1 MLSLV
6 VEEKISS
13 GDIHARISKI
23 SRIVEMG
30 RTQWRYTELNGRGNT
45 NFCQQLDFITSGA
58 GIYGPKPRP
67 RKFWKLRTG
76 PELTKFLKFSFWI
89 CQIWSHDKIH
99 LRFNCKYDLFE
110 NDLRI
115 TSRDS
120 RDFWQC
126 SHFTLTHII
135 NPIGVMTT

>member
-45 NFCQQLDFITSGA
+45 NFRQQFDFITSRA

-67 RKFWKLRTG
+67 TKFRKLRTRPG
-76 PELTKFLKFSFWI
+76 PTKILKSRTNSVWI
-89 CQIWSHDKIH
+89 CRIWSHSLIVW
-99 LRFNCKYDLFE
+99 RWNWKYDLFE

-115 TSRDS
+115 TSHDS
-120 RDFWQC
+120 RDLWKC
-126 SHFTLTHII
+126 SHFTLTHI
-135 NPIGVMTT
+135 TQLL